1 MIKDIELTINDGVVL
16 VSSRD
21 IAERF
26 GKRHNHVLRAI
37 LSKIE
42 LNPILGTPKFFI
54 ESEYIDK
61 SNRKSKEYLM
71 TRDGFSFIVMG
82 FTGKEADEWK
92 LKYIEAFNKM
102 EAQLKAQNKKSL
114 PTTYKQALI
123 QLLEQVEQNE
133 KLLEEVDRYQRFLCE
148 KTGCLTKTGLATK
161 LDAKSQ
167 TLAATLKKN
176 GVYTSTSQVSSDFLK
191 QYPNVKLIVDRIVSY
206 ADANTG
212 KVKEKKEW
220 QWTYEGAK
228 TVVDY
233 LISKGCVTF
242 TENDGFK
249 LNVSQK
255 TNKELKEG

>member
-1 MIKDIELTINDGVVL
+1 MTKDIELKINDGVVL

-21 IAERF
+21 IAVRF
-26 GKRHNHVLRAI
+26 NKQHKDVLRTI
-37 LSKIE
+37 ENKIKVSAK
-42 LNPILGTPKFFI
+42 LRSPQYFI

-102 EAQLKAQNKKSL
+102 EAQLKAQNEKSL

-133 KLLEEVDRYQRFLCE
+133 KLLQEVDRYQRFLCE
-148 KTGCLTKTGLATK
+148 KTGCLTKTELATK
-161 LDAKSQ
+161 LDSKAQ

-191 QYPNVKLIVDRIVSY
+191 QYPDVKLIVDRIVFYVDS
-206 ADANTG
+206 NG
-212 KVKEKKEW
+212 KTKEKKEW

-233 LISKGCVTF
+233 LISKNCVTF
-242 TENDGFK
+242 TENKGFK
-249 LNVSQK
+249 LNC
-255 TNKELKEG
+255 